1 MTKDN
6 HRQQFPAL
14 ANKAYFNY
22 GGQGPLP
29 EPALDAIYQ
38 AYKRVQLG
46 GPFSAQVGAWVVQEA
61 MLTRRAIASELTV
74 PPETIALTEDV
85 TVGCNIALWGID
97 WKAGDH
103 LLLSDCEHPGIVASV
118 MELQRRFK
126 IEVSI
131 CPLAATLNEGDP
143 VAVIADSLQPN
154 TRLLVISHILWNTGQ
169 VLPLAEIVKVCHES
183 PLTPP
188 SQGGGQEDFP
198 LIQSEGETDIKPPLT
213 PPCQGGGQEEF
224 SLIQS
229 EGETDIKPPLT
240 PPCQGG
246 GQEEFSLVQGEE
258 AEDLSLIQGGG
269 REELPAKNHKVRVLV
284 DAAQSVGVLP
294 LNLIESGVD
303 FYAFTGHKWWCGP
316 EGLGGLY
323 VSAEALADL
332 HPVFIGWRGIVTDA
346 NAKVLGWKSGSQ
358 RYEIATSAYPLYAG
372 LRSAIALQHEWGTI
386 EERYAEICRLSKYL
400 WQRLSELPDVEC
412 LRTSAPEAGLVSFR
426 LTNGMPHKKL
436 VDLLEKQGIMV
447 RTILNPDCVRACV
460 HYFTTEAE
468 IDKLVGAIAIA

>member
-1 MTKDN
+1 MTKDKY
-6 HRQQFPAL
+6 RQQFPAL

-29 EPALDAIYQ
+29 EPALEAIYA

-46 GPFSAQVGAWVVQEA
+46 GPFSGEIGAWVAQEA
-61 MLTRRAIASELTV
+61 MLTRRAIANELAV

-97 WKAGDH
+97 WHPGDH
-103 LLLSDCEHPGIVASV
+103 LLLSDCEHPGIIASV
-118 MELQRRFK
+118 MELQRRFN
-126 IEVSI
+126 IEVSV
-131 CPLAATLNEGDP
+131 CPLAATLNQGDA
-143 VAVIADSLQPN
+143 VAVIANYLQPN

-169 VLPLAEIVKVCHES
+169 VLPLTEIVKVCHE
-183 PLTPP
+183 
-188 SQGGGQEDFP
+188 GYE
-198 LIQSEGETDIKPPLT
+198 PPLT

-224 SLIQS
+224 PLIS
-229 EGETDIKPPLT
+229 S
-240 PPCQGG
+240 G
-246 GQEEFSLVQGEE
+246 GQEELL
-258 AEDLSLIQGGG
+258 AT
-269 REELPAKNHKVRVLV
+269 KKKVRVLV

-323 VSAEALADL
+323 VSADALADL
-332 HPVFIGWRGIVTDA
+332 QPVFIGWRGIVTDA
-346 NAKVLGWKSGSQ
+346 NAKPIGLKPGAQ

-400 WQRLSELPDVEC
+400 WECLSEISHVQC

-426 LTNGMPHKKL
+426 VTNGMAHKKL

-468 IDKLVGAIAIA
+468 IDKLVGEIAIQLV

>member
-46 GPFSAQVGAWVVQEA
+46 GPFSGEVGAWVVQEA

-118 MELQRRFK
+118 MELQRRFN

-169 VLPLAEIVKVCHES
+169 VLALTEIVKVCHQ
-183 PLTPP
+183 T
-188 SQGGGQEDFP
+188 
-198 LIQSEGETDIKPPLT
+198 
-213 PPCQGGGQEEF
+213 
-224 SLIQS
+224 
-229 EGETDIKPPLT
+229 
-240 PPCQGG
+240 
-246 GQEEFSLVQGEE
+246 
-258 AEDLSLIQGGG
+258 
-269 REELPAKNHKVRVLV
+269 KVKVLV

-346 NAKVLGWKSGSQ
+346 NAKVLGWKPGSQ

-372 LRSAIALQHEWGTI
+372 LRSAIALQYEWGTI

-426 LTNGMPHKKL
+426 LTNRMPHNKL
-436 VDLLEKQGIMV
+436 VNLLEKQGIMV

-468 IDKLVGAIAIA
+468 IDKLVGAIANQ

>member
-1 MTKDN
+1 MTKDK

-29 EPALDAIYQ
+29 ETALEAIYG

-46 GPFSAQVGAWVVQEA
+46 GPFSGEIGAWVAQEA
-61 MLTRRAIASELTV
+61 MLTRRAIANELAV

-97 WKAGDH
+97 WHPGDH

-118 MELQRRFK
+118 MELQRRFNL
-126 IEVSI
+126 EVSV
-131 CPLAATLNEGDP
+131 CPLAATLNQGDA
-143 VAVIADSLQPN
+143 VAVIANYLQPN

-169 VLPLAEIVKVCHES
+169 VLPLTEIVKVCHE
-183 PLTPP
+183 
-188 SQGGGQEDFP
+188 GYE
-198 LIQSEGETDIKPPLT
+198 PPLT

-224 SLIQS
+224 PLIS
-229 EGETDIKPPLT
+229 S
-240 PPCQGG
+240 G
-246 GQEEFSLVQGEE
+246 GQEELL
-258 AEDLSLIQGGG
+258 AT
-269 REELPAKNHKVRVLV
+269 KKKVRVLV

-294 LNLIESGVD
+294 LNLIDSGVD

-332 HPVFIGWRGIVTDA
+332 QPVFIGWRGIVTDA
-346 NAKVLGWKSGSQ
+346 NAKPIGFKPGTQ

-400 WQRLSELPDVEC
+400 WERLSEISHVEC

-468 IDKLVGAIAIA
+468 IDKLVGAIAIQSENAIDNRID

>member
-29 EPALDAIYQ
+29 EPALEAIYD

-46 GPFSAQVGAWVVQEA
+46 GPFSAQVLAWMLQEA

-74 PPETIALTEDV
+74 PPETIALTENV

-103 LLLSDCEHPGIVASV
+103 LLISDCEHPGVVASV

-143 VAVIADSLQPN
+143 VAVIADNLRPN

-169 VLPLAEIVKVCHES
+169 VLPLAEIVKVCHE
-183 PLTPP
+183 
-188 SQGGGQEDFP
+188 
-198 LIQSEGETDIKPPLT
+198 
-213 PPCQGGGQEEF
+213 
-224 SLIQS
+224 
-229 EGETDIKPPLT
+229 PPLT

-246 GQEEFSLVQGEE
+246 GQEEFSLVQEDGQ
-258 AEDLSLIQGGG
+258 EDLSLIQKEGQ
-269 REELPAKNHKVRVLV
+269 EELPAKNYKVRVLV

-332 HPVFIGWRGIVTDA
+332 HPVFSGWRGIARDPNT
-346 NAKVLGWKSGSQ
+346 KILGWKSGSQ

-372 LRSAIALQHEWGTI
+372 LRSAIALQYEWGTI

-400 WQRLSELPDVEC
+400 WERLSELPDVEC

-426 LTNGMPHKKL
+426 LMNKMPHHEL
-436 VDLLEKQGIMV
+436 VALWEKQGIMV
-447 RTILNPDCVRACV
+447 RTIPSIDCVRACV

>member
-46 GPFSAQVGAWVVQEA
+46 GPFSGEVGAWVVQEA

-103 LLLSDCEHPGIVASV
+103 LLLSDCEHHGIVASV
-118 MELQRRFK
+118 MELQRRFN

-143 VAVIADSLQPN
+143 VAVIADSLRPN

-169 VLPLAEIVKVCHES
+169 VLPLAEIVKVCHE
-183 PLTPP
+183 
-188 SQGGGQEDFP
+188 
-198 LIQSEGETDIKPPLT
+198 PPLT

-224 SLIQS
+224 SLI
-229 EGETDIKPPLT
+229 K
-240 PPCQGG
+240 GG
-246 GQEEFSLVQGEE
+246 GQ
-258 AEDLSLIQGGG
+258 
-269 REELPAKNHKVRVLV
+269 EELPAKNHKVRVLV

-346 NAKVLGWKSGSQ
+346 NAKVLGWKPGSQ
-358 RYEIATSAYPLYAG
+358 RYEIATSAYPLYGG

-400 WQRLSELPDVEC
+400 WERLSVLPDVEC
-412 LRTSAPEAGLVSFR
+412 LRKSAPEAGLVSFR
-426 LTNGMPHKKL
+426 LTNGMPHNKL
-436 VDLLEKQGIMV
+436 VNLLEKQGIMV

-468 IDKLVGAIAIA
+468 IDKLVGAIAIAKFSFE

>member
-46 GPFSAQVGAWVVQEA
+46 GPFSGEVGAWVIQEA

-103 LLLSDCEHPGIVASV
+103 LLLSDCEHHGIVASV
-118 MELQRRFK
+118 MELQRRFN

-169 VLPLAEIVKVCHES
+169 VLPLAEIVKVCHQ
-183 PLTPP
+183 T
-188 SQGGGQEDFP
+188 
-198 LIQSEGETDIKPPLT
+198 
-213 PPCQGGGQEEF
+213 
-224 SLIQS
+224 
-229 EGETDIKPPLT
+229 
-240 PPCQGG
+240 
-246 GQEEFSLVQGEE
+246 
-258 AEDLSLIQGGG
+258 
-269 REELPAKNHKVRVLV
+269 KVKVLV

-372 LRSAIALQHEWGTI
+372 LRSAIALQHECGTI
-386 EERYAEICRLSKYL
+386 EERYVEICRLSKYL
-400 WQRLSELPDVEC
+400 WEGLSELPDVEC

-426 LTNGMPHKKL
+426 LTNGMPHNKL
-436 VDLLEKQGIMV
+436 VDFLEKQGMMV

>member
-29 EPALDAIYQ
+29 EPALEAIYG

-46 GPFSAQVGAWVVQEA
+46 GPFSGEVGAWVAQEA

-118 MELQRRFK
+118 MELQRRFN
-126 IEVSI
+126 IEVSV

-169 VLPLAEIVKVCHES
+169 VLPLAEIVKVCHK
-183 PLTPP
+183 T
-188 SQGGGQEDFP
+188 GV
-198 LIQSEGETDIKPPLT
+198 K
-213 PPCQGGGQEEF
+213 
-224 SLIQS
+224 
-229 EGETDIKPPLT
+229 
-240 PPCQGG
+240 
-246 GQEEFSLVQGEE
+246 
-258 AEDLSLIQGGG
+258 
-269 REELPAKNHKVRVLV
+269 VLV

-294 LNLIESGVD
+294 LNLIESGVE

-372 LRSAIALQHEWGTI
+372 LRSAIALQYEWGTI

-400 WQRLSELPDVEC
+400 WQGLSELPDVEC

-447 RTILNPDCVRACV
+447 RTILSPDCVRACV

-468 IDKLVGAIAIA
+468 IDKLVGAIATQVV

>member
-29 EPALDAIYQ
+29 EPALEAIYE

-46 GPFSAQVGAWVVQEA
+46 GPFSAEMGAWVVQEA

-103 LLLSDCEHPGIVASV
+103 LLISDCEHPGVVASV
-118 MELQRRFK
+118 MELQRRFN

-131 CPLAATLNEGDP
+131 CPLAATLNEGSP
-143 VAVIADSLQPN
+143 VAVIADNLRPN

-169 VLPLAEIVKVCHES
+169 VLPLAEIVKDCHER
-183 PLTPP
+183 
-188 SQGGGQEDFP
+188 GV
-198 LIQSEGETDIKPPLT
+198 K
-213 PPCQGGGQEEF
+213 
-224 SLIQS
+224 
-229 EGETDIKPPLT
+229 
-240 PPCQGG
+240 
-246 GQEEFSLVQGEE
+246 
-258 AEDLSLIQGGG
+258 
-269 REELPAKNHKVRVLV
+269 VLV

-332 HPVFIGWRGIVTDA
+332 HPVFIGWRGIARDPNT
-346 NAKVLGWKSGSQ
+346 KVLGWKPGSQ

-400 WQRLSELPDVEC
+400 WERLSELPDVEC
-412 LRTSAPEAGLVSFR
+412 LRTSPPEAGLVSFR
-426 LTNGMPHKKL
+426 LMNKMPHQQL
-436 VDLLEKQGIMV
+436 VALWEKQGIMV
-447 RTILNPDCVRACV
+447 RTIPSIDCVRACV

-468 IDKLVGAIAIA
+468 IDKLVGAIAIL

>member
-6 HRQQFPAL
+6 HRQQFSAL

-22 GGQGPLP
+22 GGQGPLS
-29 EPALDAIYQ
+29 EPALEAIYG
-38 AYKRVQLG
+38 AYKRVQVG
-46 GPFSAQVGAWVVQEA
+46 GPFSGEIGAWVAQEA
-61 MLTRRAIASELTV
+61 MLTRRAIANELAV

-97 WKAGDH
+97 WRSGDH

-118 MELQRRFK
+118 MELQRRFN

-131 CPLAATLNEGDP
+131 CPLVATLNGGD
-143 VAVIADSLQPN
+143 AAQVIADCLQPN

-169 VLPLAEIVKVCHES
+169 VLPLAEIVKVCHK
-183 PLTPP
+183 T
-188 SQGGGQEDFP
+188 
-198 LIQSEGETDIKPPLT
+198 
-213 PPCQGGGQEEF
+213 
-224 SLIQS
+224 
-229 EGETDIKPPLT
+229 
-240 PPCQGG
+240 
-246 GQEEFSLVQGEE
+246 
-258 AEDLSLIQGGG
+258 
-269 REELPAKNHKVRVLV
+269 KVKVLV

-323 VSAEALADL
+323 VSAEALTDL

-346 NAKVLGWKSGSQ
+346 NAKVLGWKPGAQ

-372 LRSAIALQHEWGTI
+372 LRSAIALQHTWGTI

-400 WQRLSELPDVEC
+400 WEHLSEISHVEC

-426 LTNGMPHKKL
+426 LTNGMPHKQL

-468 IDKLVGAIAIA
+468 IDKLLGAIGIT

>member
-29 EPALDAIYQ
+29 EPALDAIYE

-46 GPFSAQVGAWVVQEA
+46 GPFSGEVGAWVVQEA
-61 MLTRRAIASELTV
+61 MLTRRAIASELAV

-118 MELQRRFK
+118 MELQRRFN

-143 VAVIADSLQPN
+143 VAVIADSLRPN

-169 VLPLAEIVKVCHES
+169 VLPLAEIVKVCHQ
-183 PLTPP
+183 T
-188 SQGGGQEDFP
+188 
-198 LIQSEGETDIKPPLT
+198 
-213 PPCQGGGQEEF
+213 
-224 SLIQS
+224 
-229 EGETDIKPPLT
+229 
-240 PPCQGG
+240 
-246 GQEEFSLVQGEE
+246 
-258 AEDLSLIQGGG
+258 
-269 REELPAKNHKVRVLV
+269 KVKVLV

-294 LNLIESGVD
+294 LNLIEAGID

-400 WQRLSELPDVEC
+400 WERLSELPDVEC
-412 LRTSAPEAGLVSFR
+412 LRKSAPEAGLVSFR
-426 LTNGMPHKKL
+426 LSNGMPHKKL

-468 IDKLVGAIAIA
+468 IDKLVGAIANQLV

>member
-1 MTKDN
+1 MNKDKY
-6 HRQQFPAL
+6 RQQFPAL

-29 EPALDAIYQ
+29 DRALEAIYG
-38 AYKRVQLG
+38 AYKRVQVG
-46 GPFSAQVGAWVVQEA
+46 GPFSGEIGAWVAQEA
-61 MLTRRAIASELTV
+61 MLTRRAIANELAV

-97 WKAGDH
+97 WHPGDH
-103 LLLSDCEHPGIVASV
+103 LLLTDCEHPGIVASV
-118 MELQRRFK
+118 MELQRRFNL
-126 IEVSI
+126 EVSV
-131 CPLAATLNEGDP
+131 CPLAATLNEGDA
-143 VAVIADSLQPN
+143 VAVIANYLQPN

-169 VLPLAEIVKVCHES
+169 VLPLTEIVKVCHAGYEP

-188 SQGGGQEDFP
+188 WQVLNE
-198 LIQSEGETDIKPPLT
+198 PPLT
-213 PPCQGGGQEEF
+213 PPCQGGGQEE
-224 SLIQS
+224 L
-229 EGETDIKPPLT
+229 LT
-240 PPCQGG
+240 T
-246 GQEEFSLVQGEE
+246 
-258 AEDLSLIQGGG
+258 
-269 REELPAKNHKVRVLV
+269 KKKVRVLV

-323 VSAEALADL
+323 VSAEALLDL
-332 HPVFIGWRGIVTDA
+332 QPVFIGWRGIVTDA
-346 NAKVLGWKSGSQ
+346 NAKPIGLKPGAQ

-400 WQRLSELPDVEC
+400 WECLSEISHVEC

-426 LTNGMPHKKL
+426 VTNGMPHKKL

>member
-29 EPALDAIYQ
+29 EPALDAIYD

-46 GPFSAQVGAWVVQEA
+46 GPFSGEVGAWVVQEA

-103 LLLSDCEHPGIVASV
+103 LLLSDCEHHGIVASV
-118 MELQRRFK
+118 MEFQRRFN

-143 VAVIADSLQPN
+143 VAVIADSLRPN

-169 VLPLAEIVKVCHES
+169 VLPLAEIVKVCHE
-183 PLTPP
+183 
-188 SQGGGQEDFP
+188 
-198 LIQSEGETDIKPPLT
+198 PPLT
-213 PPCQGGGQEEF
+213 PP
-224 SLIQS
+224 L
-229 EGETDIKPPLT
+229 
-240 PPCQGG
+240 
-246 GQEEFSLVQGEE
+246 QGERE
-258 AEDLSLIQGGG
+258 EDLSLIQGG
-269 REELPAKNHKVRVLV
+269 EQEDLPAKKHKVRVLV

-294 LNLIESGVD
+294 LNLIESRVD

-372 LRSAIALQHEWGTI
+372 LRSAIALQYEWGTI

-400 WQRLSELPDVEC
+400 WERLSEIPDVEC

-426 LTNGMPHKKL
+426 LMNKIPHKQL

>member
-6 HRQQFPAL
+6 HRQHFPAL

-29 EPALDAIYQ
+29 ESALDAIYQ
-38 AYKRVQLG
+38 AYKWVQLG
-46 GPFSAQVGAWVVQEA
+46 GPFSAEVGAWVVQEA
-61 MLTRRAIASELTV
+61 MLTRRAIASELVV

-103 LLLSDCEHPGIVASV
+103 LLISDCEHPGVVASV
-118 MELQRRFK
+118 MELQRRFN

-131 CPLAATLNEGDP
+131 CPLVATLNEGDP
-143 VAVIADSLQPN
+143 VAVIANSLQAN

-169 VLPLAEIVKVCHES
+169 LLPLNEIVKVCHQ
-183 PLTPP
+183 T
-188 SQGGGQEDFP
+188 GV
-198 LIQSEGETDIKPPLT
+198 K
-213 PPCQGGGQEEF
+213 
-224 SLIQS
+224 
-229 EGETDIKPPLT
+229 
-240 PPCQGG
+240 
-246 GQEEFSLVQGEE
+246 
-258 AEDLSLIQGGG
+258 
-269 REELPAKNHKVRVLV
+269 VLV

-303 FYAFTGHKWWCGP
+303 FYAFTGHKWWGGP

-332 HPVFIGWRGIVTDA
+332 HPVFIGWRGIVRDA
-346 NAKVLGWKSGSQ
+346 NTKVMGWKSGSQ

-400 WQRLSELPDVEC
+400 WERLSELPDVEC

-426 LTNGMPHKKL
+426 LMNKMPHQQL
-436 VDLLEKQGIMV
+436 VALWEKQGIMV
-447 RTILNPDCVRACV
+447 RTIPSLDCVRACV

-468 IDKLVGAIAIA
+468 IDKLVGAIAIQLV

>member
-1 MTKDN
+1 MTKDKY
-6 HRQQFPAL
+6 RQQFPAL

-29 EPALDAIYQ
+29 EPALEAIYA

-46 GPFSAQVGAWVVQEA
+46 GPFSGEIGAWVAQEA
-61 MLTRRAIASELTV
+61 MLTRRAIASELAV

-97 WKAGDH
+97 WHPGDH
-103 LLLSDCEHPGIVASV
+103 LLLSDGEHPGIVASV
-118 MELQRRFK
+118 MELQRRFNL
-126 IEVSI
+126 EVSI
-131 CPLAATLNEGDP
+131 CPLVATLNQGDA
-143 VAVIADSLQPN
+143 VAVIADYLQPN

-169 VLPLAEIVKVCHES
+169 VLPLAEIVKVCHEFPQS
-183 PLTPP
+183 P
-188 SQGGGQEDFP
+188 DFP
-198 LIQSEGETDIKPPLT
+198 
-213 PPCQGGGQEEF
+213 
-224 SLIQS
+224 
-229 EGETDIKPPLT
+229 
-240 PPCQGG
+240 
-246 GQEEFSLVQGEE
+246 VN
-258 AEDLSLIQGGG
+258 
-269 REELPAKNHKVRVLV
+269 NHQVRVLV

-294 LNLIESGVD
+294 LNLIDSGVD

-323 VSAEALADL
+323 VSADALADL
-332 HPVFIGWRGIVTDA
+332 QPVFIGWRGIVTDA
-346 NAKVLGWKSGSQ
+346 NAKPIGLKPGAQ

-372 LRSAIALQHEWGTI
+372 LRSAIALQHKWGTI
-386 EERYAEICRLSKYL
+386 EERYAEICRLSRYL
-400 WQRLSELPDVEC
+400 WERLSELSHVQC

-426 LTNGMPHKKL
+426 VTNGMPHKKL

-468 IDKLVGAIAIA
+468 IDKLVEEIAIQLV

>member
-29 EPALDAIYQ
+29 EPALDAIYE

-46 GPFSAQVGAWVVQEA
+46 GPFSGEVGAWVVQEA

-118 MELQRRFK
+118 MELQRRFN

-131 CPLAATLNEGDP
+131 CPLAATLNEGDA
-143 VAVIADSLQPN
+143 VAVIADSLRPN

-169 VLPLAEIVKVCHES
+169 VLPLAEIVKVCHQ
-183 PLTPP
+183 T
-188 SQGGGQEDFP
+188 
-198 LIQSEGETDIKPPLT
+198 
-213 PPCQGGGQEEF
+213 
-224 SLIQS
+224 
-229 EGETDIKPPLT
+229 
-240 PPCQGG
+240 
-246 GQEEFSLVQGEE
+246 
-258 AEDLSLIQGGG
+258 
-269 REELPAKNHKVRVLV
+269 KVKVLV

-294 LNLIESGVD
+294 LNLIESGVE

-346 NAKVLGWKSGSQ
+346 NAKVLGWKPGSQ

-400 WQRLSELPDVEC
+400 WQRLSVLPDVEC
-412 LRTSAPEAGLVSFR
+412 LRKLAPEAGLVSFR
-426 LTNGMPHKKL
+426 LTNGMPHKQL
-436 VDLLEKQGIMV
+436 VDLLEKQGSMV

-468 IDKLVGAIAIA
+468 IDKLVEGILRQVS

>member
-46 GPFSAQVGAWVVQEA
+46 GPFSGEVGAWVVQEA
-61 MLTRRAIASELTV
+61 MLTRRAIASELAV

-118 MELQRRFK
+118 MELQRRFN

-143 VAVIADSLQPN
+143 VAVIVDNLRPN

-169 VLPLAEIVKVCHES
+169 VLPLAEIVKVCHE
-183 PLTPP
+183 
-188 SQGGGQEDFP
+188 
-198 LIQSEGETDIKPPLT
+198 PPLT
-213 PPCQGGGQEEF
+213 PPWQGGGQ
-224 SLIQS
+224 
-229 EGETDIKPPLT
+229 
-240 PPCQGG
+240 
-246 GQEEFSLVQGEE
+246 
-258 AEDLSLIQGGG
+258 EDLSLIQGGG
-269 REELPAKNHKVRVLV
+269 QEQLPAKNYKVRVLV

-332 HPVFIGWRGIVTDA
+332 HPVFIGWRGIGPGT
-346 NAKVLGWKSGSQ
+346 NGKRFGWKPGSQ

-372 LRSAIALQHEWGTI
+372 LREAIALQHEWGTI

-400 WQRLSELPDVEC
+400 WERLSELPDVEC
-412 LRTSAPEAGLVSFR
+412 LRKSAPEAGLVSFR
-426 LTNGMPHKKL
+426 LTNGMPHNKL
-436 VDLLEKQGIMV
+436 VNLLEKQGIMV

-468 IDKLVGAIAIA
+468 IDKLVGAIAIAKFSFE

>member
-1 MTKDN
+1 MNNSPEKMTKDN

-38 AYKRVQLG
+38 GFKGVQLG
-46 GPFSAQVGAWVVQEA
+46 GPFSAQVLAWMVQEA

-103 LLLSDCEHPGIVASV
+103 LLISDCEHPGVVASV
-118 MELQRRFK
+118 MELQRRFN

-143 VAVIADSLQPN
+143 VAVIADNLRPN

-169 VLPLAEIVKVCHES
+169 VLPLAEIVKVCHEP

-188 SQGGGQEDFP
+188 S
-198 LIQSEGETDIKPPLT
+198 
-213 PPCQGGGQEEF
+213 
-224 SLIQS
+224 
-229 EGETDIKPPLT
+229 
-240 PPCQGG
+240 QGG
-246 GQEEFSLVQGEE
+246 GQEEFSLVQGGE
-258 AEDLSLIQGGG
+258 Q
-269 REELPAKNHKVRVLV
+269 EELPAKHHKVRVLV

-332 HPVFIGWRGIVTDA
+332 HPVFIGWRGIAAGT
-346 NAKVLGWKSGSQ
+346 NGKLFGWKSGSQ

-400 WQRLSELPDVEC
+400 WERLSELPDVEC

-426 LTNGMPHKKL
+426 LSNGMPHKKL

-468 IDKLVGAIAIA
+468 IDKLVGAIANQLV

>member
-1 MTKDN
+1 MTKDKY
-6 HRQQFPAL
+6 RQQFPAL

-29 EPALDAIYQ
+29 EPALEAIYA

-46 GPFSAQVGAWVVQEA
+46 GPFSGEIGAWVAQEA
-61 MLTRRAIASELTV
+61 MLTRRAIASELAV

-97 WKAGDH
+97 WHPGDH

-118 MELQRRFK
+118 MELQRRFN
-126 IEVSI
+126 IEVSV

-143 VAVIADSLQPN
+143 VAVIADYLQPN

-169 VLPLAEIVKVCHES
+169 VLSLAEIVKVCHEF
-183 PLTPP
+183 PQTP
-188 SQGGGQEDFP
+188 
-198 LIQSEGETDIKPPLT
+198 
-213 PPCQGGGQEEF
+213 
-224 SLIQS
+224 
-229 EGETDIKPPLT
+229 
-240 PPCQGG
+240 
-246 GQEEFSLVQGEE
+246 
-258 AEDLSLIQGGG
+258 DL
-269 REELPAKNHKVRVLV
+269 PVNNHKIRVLV

-323 VSAEALADL
+323 VSADALVDL

-346 NAKVLGWKSGSQ
+346 NAKPIGLKPGAQ

-400 WQRLSELPDVEC
+400 WEHLSELSHVEC

-426 LTNGMPHKKL
+426 VTNGMPHKKL

-460 HYFTTEAE
+460 HYFTNEAE
-468 IDKLVGAIAIA
+468 IDKLVGAIATQVV

>member
-29 EPALDAIYQ
+29 EPALEAIYE

-46 GPFSAQVGAWVVQEA
+46 GPFSGEVGAWVVQEA
-61 MLTRRAIASELTV
+61 MLTRRAIASELAV
-74 PPETIALTEDV
+74 PAETIALTEDV

-97 WKAGDH
+97 WQAGDR

-118 MELQRRFK
+118 MELQRRFN
-126 IEVSI
+126 IEVDV

-143 VAVIADSLQPN
+143 VQVIADSLQPN

-169 VLPLAEIVKVCHES
+169 VLPLAEIVKVCHE
-183 PLTPP
+183 
-188 SQGGGQEDFP
+188 
-198 LIQSEGETDIKPPLT
+198 PPLT
-213 PPCQGGGQEEF
+213 PPWQVLNE
-224 SLIQS
+224 
-229 EGETDIKPPLT
+229 PPLT
-240 PPCQGG
+240 PPYQGE
-246 GQEEFSLVQGEE
+246 GQE
-258 AEDLSLIQGGG
+258 DL
-269 REELPAKNHKVRVLV
+269 PVNNHKVRVLV

-323 VSAEALADL
+323 VSADALVDL
-332 HPVFIGWRGIVTDA
+332 QPVFIGWRGIVTDSS
-346 NAKVLGWKSGSQ
+346 AKVLGWKPGSQ
-358 RYEIATSAYPLYAG
+358 RYEIATSAYPLYSG
-372 LRSAIALQHEWGTI
+372 LRSAIALQHEWGAI
-386 EERYAEICRLSKYL
+386 EQRYAEICRLSKYL
-400 WQRLSELPDVEC
+400 WQRLSEISHVEC
-412 LRTSAPEAGLVSFR
+412 LRKSAPEAGLVSFR
-426 LTNGMPHKKL
+426 LTNGMPHNQL
-436 VDLLEKQGIMV
+436 VGLLEKQGIMV

-468 IDKLVGAIAIA
+468 IDRLVGAIAIL

>member
-6 HRQQFPAL
+6 HRQHFPVL

-29 EPALDAIYQ
+29 ESALDAIYQ

-46 GPFSAQVGAWVVQEA
+46 GPFSGEVGAWVAQEA
-61 MLTRRAIASELTV
+61 LLTRRAIASELTV

-103 LLLSDCEHPGIVASV
+103 LLLSDCEHAGVVASV
-118 MELQRRFK
+118 MELQRRFN

-143 VAVIADSLQPN
+143 VAVIADSLRPN

-169 VLPLAEIVKVCHES
+169 VLPLTEIVKVCHE
-183 PLTPP
+183 
-188 SQGGGQEDFP
+188 
-198 LIQSEGETDIKPPLT
+198 PPLT
-213 PPCQGGGQEEF
+213 P
-224 SLIQS
+224 L
-229 EGETDIKPPLT
+229 
-240 PPCQGG
+240 CQGG
-246 GQEEFSLVQGEE
+246 GQEEFSLVQGEGQE
-258 AEDLSLIQGGG
+258 EGQEDLSLIQGG
-269 REELPAKNHKVRVLV
+269 RQEDLPAKKHKVRVLV

-412 LRTSAPEAGLVSFR
+412 LRTSVPEAGLVSFR

>member
-29 EPALDAIYQ
+29 EPALEAIYE

-46 GPFSAQVGAWVVQEA
+46 GPFSGEVGAWVVQEA
-61 MLTRRAIASELTV
+61 MLTRRAIASELAV
-74 PPETIALTEDV
+74 PAETIALTEDV

-97 WKAGDH
+97 WQAGDR

-118 MELQRRFK
+118 MELQRRFN
-126 IEVSI
+126 IEVDV
-131 CPLAATLNEGDP
+131 CPLAATLNEGSP
-143 VAVIADSLQPN
+143 VAAIANCLQPN

-169 VLPLAEIVKVCHES
+169 VLPLAEIVKVCHEFYEP

-188 SQGGGQEDFP
+188 WQGGGQVLNE
-198 LIQSEGETDIKPPLT
+198 PPLT
-213 PPCQGGGQEEF
+213 PPCQGGGQE
-224 SLIQS
+224 
-229 EGETDIKPPLT
+229 
-240 PPCQGG
+240 
-246 GQEEFSLVQGEE
+246 
-258 AEDLSLIQGGG
+258 DLSVQN
-269 REELPAKNHKVRVLV
+269 RKVRVLV

-323 VSAEALADL
+323 VSASALADL
-332 HPVFIGWRGIVTDA
+332 HPVFIGWRGIVTDSS
-346 NAKVLGWKSGSQ
+346 AKVLGWKPGSQ
-358 RYEIATSAYPLYAG
+358 RYEIATSAYPLYSG
-372 LRSAIALQHEWGTI
+372 LRSAIALQHQWGTI

-400 WQRLSELPDVEC
+400 WERLSEIGHVEC

-426 LTNGMPHKKL
+426 LTNGMPHKQL
-436 VDLLEKQGIMV
+436 VGLLEKQGIMV

-468 IDKLVGAIAIA
+468 IDKLVGEIAIQLV

>member
-29 EPALDAIYQ
+29 EPALEAIYE

-46 GPFSAQVGAWVVQEA
+46 GPFSGEVGAWVVQEA

-118 MELQRRFK
+118 MELQRRFN

-131 CPLAATLNEGDP
+131 CPLAATLNEGDA
-143 VAVIADSLQPN
+143 VAVIADSLRPN

-169 VLPLAEIVKVCHES
+169 VLPLAEIVKVCHQ
-183 PLTPP
+183 T
-188 SQGGGQEDFP
+188 GV
-198 LIQSEGETDIKPPLT
+198 K
-213 PPCQGGGQEEF
+213 
-224 SLIQS
+224 
-229 EGETDIKPPLT
+229 
-240 PPCQGG
+240 
-246 GQEEFSLVQGEE
+246 
-258 AEDLSLIQGGG
+258 
-269 REELPAKNHKVRVLV
+269 VLV

-346 NAKVLGWKSGSQ
+346 NAKVLGWKPGAQ

-400 WQRLSELPDVEC
+400 WQRLSELRDVEC

-426 LTNGMPHKKL
+426 LSNGMPHKKL

-468 IDKLVGAIAIA
+468 IDKLVGAIAHQLV

>member
-46 GPFSAQVGAWVVQEA
+46 GPFSGEVGAWVVQEA

-118 MELQRRFK
+118 MELQRRFN

-131 CPLAATLNEGDP
+131 CPLAATLNEGDA
-143 VAVIADSLQPN
+143 VAVIADSLRPN

-169 VLPLAEIVKVCHES
+169 VLPLTEIVKVCHQ
-183 PLTPP
+183 T
-188 SQGGGQEDFP
+188 GV
-198 LIQSEGETDIKPPLT
+198 K
-213 PPCQGGGQEEF
+213 
-224 SLIQS
+224 
-229 EGETDIKPPLT
+229 
-240 PPCQGG
+240 
-246 GQEEFSLVQGEE
+246 
-258 AEDLSLIQGGG
+258 
-269 REELPAKNHKVRVLV
+269 VLV

-346 NAKVLGWKSGSQ
+346 NAKVLGWKPGSQ

-400 WQRLSELPDVEC
+400 WERLSELPNVEC
-412 LRTSAPEAGLVSFR
+412 LRKSAPEAGLVSFR
-426 LTNGMPHKKL
+426 LTNGMPHNKL
-436 VDLLEKQGIMV
+436 VNLLEKQGIMV

-468 IDKLVGAIAIA
+468 IDKLVEGVFSEIVRNP

>member
-46 GPFSAQVGAWVVQEA
+46 GPFSAEVGAWVVQEA

-103 LLLSDCEHPGIVASV
+103 LLLSDCEHHGIVASV
-118 MELQRRFK
+118 MELQRRFN

-143 VAVIADSLQPN
+143 VAVIANSLRPN

-169 VLPLAEIVKVCHES
+169 VLPLAEIVKVCHE
-183 PLTPP
+183 
-188 SQGGGQEDFP
+188 
-198 LIQSEGETDIKPPLT
+198 PPLT
-213 PPCQGGGQEEF
+213 PPCE
-224 SLIQS
+224 
-229 EGETDIKPPLT
+229 
-240 PPCQGG
+240 GG
-246 GQEEFSLVQGEE
+246 GQEEFSLVQGDRQ
-258 AEDLSLIQGGG
+258 EDLSLIKGGG
-269 REELPAKNHKVRVLV
+269 QEELPAKKHKVRVLV

-346 NAKVLGWKSGSQ
+346 NAKPIGVKPGAQ

-386 EERYAEICRLSKYL
+386 EERYAEICRLSMYL

-468 IDKLVGAIAIA
+468 IDKLVGAIAIAKFSFE

>member
-46 GPFSAQVGAWVVQEA
+46 GPFSGEVGAWVVQEA

-103 LLLSDCEHPGIVASV
+103 LLLSDCEHHGIVASV
-118 MELQRRFK
+118 MELQRRFN

-131 CPLAATLNEGDP
+131 CPLADTLNEGDP
-143 VAVIADSLQPN
+143 VAVIADSLRPN

-169 VLPLAEIVKVCHES
+169 VLPLAEIVKVCHE
-183 PLTPP
+183 
-188 SQGGGQEDFP
+188 
-198 LIQSEGETDIKPPLT
+198 
-213 PPCQGGGQEEF
+213 
-224 SLIQS
+224 
-229 EGETDIKPPLT
+229 PPLT

-246 GQEEFSLVQGEE
+246 GQEEFSLVQGDGQ
-258 AEDLSLIQGGG
+258 EDLPLIQGGG
-269 REELPAKNHKVRVLV
+269 QEDLPAKNHKVRVLV

-346 NAKVLGWKSGSQ
+346 NAKVLGWKPGSQ

-372 LRSAIALQHEWGTI
+372 LRSAIALQHEGGTI

-400 WQRLSELPDVEC
+400 WERLSELPDVEC

-426 LTNGMPHKKL
+426 LSNGMPHKKL

-468 IDKLVGAIAIA
+468 IDKLVGAIANQLV

>member
-29 EPALDAIYQ
+29 EPALDAIYG

-46 GPFSAQVGAWVVQEA
+46 GPFSGEVGAWVAQEA
-61 MLTRRAIASELTV
+61 MLTRRAIASELAV

-118 MELQRRFK
+118 MELQRRFN
-126 IEVSI
+126 IEVSV

-169 VLPLAEIVKVCHES
+169 VLPLAEIVKVCHE
-183 PLTPP
+183 
-188 SQGGGQEDFP
+188 
-198 LIQSEGETDIKPPLT
+198 PPLT
-213 PPCQGGGQEEF
+213 PPCQGGRQKDL
-224 SLIQS
+224 SLIQ
-229 EGETDIKPPLT
+229 GD
-240 PPCQGG
+240 
-246 GQEEFSLVQGEE
+246 GQ
-258 AEDLSLIQGGG
+258 EDLSLIQGGG

-294 LNLIESGVD
+294 LTLIESGVD

-323 VSAEALADL
+323 VSTEALADL

-346 NAKVLGWKSGSQ
+346 NAKVLGWKPGSQ

-400 WQRLSELPDVEC
+400 WERLSELPDVEC
-412 LRTSAPEAGLVSFR
+412 LRKSAPEAGLVSFR

-447 RTILNPDCVRACV
+447 RTILSPDCVRACV

-468 IDKLVGAIAIA
+468 IDTLVGAIAIA